1 MSRPA
6 SIGRASA
13 LMGSGTAASRALG
26 LLRSIALAAAI
37 GATGQAADAFAVAN
51 KLPNILYQLLAGGAL
66 NAVLV
71 PQVVRAYKRRAGQEY
86 VDRLLT
92 LGFAVLA
99 GTTLLLT
106 VAAPLLVLL
115 YADPGNHDQVVLATT
130 FAYWCIPQMFFYG
143 VYGLLGQVLNARE
156 SFGPYMWAP
165 VVNNVVAIAG
175 CGLFIA
181 MFGSS
186 SGQAGGWSGAK
197 VAVLAGS
204 ATLGIVAQALVLFPA
219 LTRAGVRFRLR
230 WGVRGTGLGRAG
242 SVAMWT
248 FAGLGVGQLA
258 FIVQSRIAS
267 AAPAEALARVHGV
280 ATAQATTGVA
290 GNAAY
295 DYAFLVFILPHS
307 LVTVS
312 LMTALFTRLSAQA
325 TDRDRAGV
333 RDTLS
338 TGLRALGLFTIP
350 TTVVVSLL
358 ALPVVRLIIWHPR
371 PGEVSA
377 VAGVTVAMMLGL
389 PVLGIWSMCQRVY
402 YAYEDAR
409 SMLSPQVVMAV
420 VIVVGTLLG
429 WLLAPPQWWVAV
441 SALSVSLSYVVGTLM
456 ALRHV
461 HWLIGGFDGARVLRL
476 HLRAT
481 LAAAAALVVGAP
493 LLLLLGAGAQ
503 MSLVGAAVRC
513 VVVGGAMVAVY
524 VLVLRAMRVPELEVL
539 AGPVRAVLARFPG
552 RRPGRPD

>member
-1 MSRPA
+1 MSRTA

-92 LGFAVLA
+92 LGFTLLA

-106 VAAPLLVLL
+106 LAAPLLVLT

-175 CGLFIA
+175 CGLFIVW
-181 MFGSS
+181 FGSS
-186 SGQAGGWSGAK
+186 NGQASGWSTAK

-204 ATLGIVAQALVLFPA
+204 ATLGIIAQALVLFPA
-219 LTRAGVRFRLR
+219 LSRVGVHFRLR

-242 SVAMWT
+242 SMAMWT

-267 AAPAEALARVHGV
+267 AAPHAANSA
-280 ATAQATTGVA
+280 TGVA

-312 LMTALFTRLSAQA
+312 LMTALFTRLSTQA

-350 TTVVVSLL
+350 TTVIVGLL
-358 ALPVVRLIIWHPR
+358 ALPVVRLIIWHPH
-371 PGEVSA
+371 PGEIAA
-377 VAGVTVAMMLGL
+377 VAGVTLAMVLGL

-409 SMLSPQVVMAV
+409 SMLAPQVVMAV

-441 SALSVSLSYVVGTLM
+441 SALSVSFSYVVGTLM

-461 HWLIGGFDGARVLRL
+461 HWLIGSFDGSRVLRL

-481 LAAAAALVVGAP
+481 LAAVASLVVGVP

-503 MSLVGAAVRC
+503 MSLLGAALRC
-513 VVVGGAMVAVY
+513 VVVGGVMVTVY
-524 VLVLRAMRVPELEVL
+524 VLALRAMHVEELDVV
-539 AGPVRAVLARFPG
+539 AGPVRAAVARLSG
-552 RRPGRPD
+552 RRGGRPD

>member
-1 MSRPA
+1 VSRPA

-71 PQVVRAYKRRAGQEY
+71 PQVVRAYKRRAGQQY

-92 LGFAVLA
+92 LGFTLLAV
-99 GTTLLLT
+99 TTLLLT
-106 VAAPLLVLL
+106 IAAPLLVLL
-115 YADPGNHDQVVLATT
+115 YADAGNRDQMVLATT

-165 VVNNVVAIAG
+165 VVNNIVAIAG
-175 CGLFIA
+175 CGLFIV

-186 SGQAGGWSGAK
+186 SSADGWSGAK

-219 LTRAGVRFRLR
+219 LTRAGVHFRLR

-267 AAPAEALARVHGV
+267 AAPEAFARAHGLT
-280 ATAQATTGVA
+280 TAQVTTGVA

-325 TDRDRAGV
+325 TDRDRVGV

-350 TTVVVSLL
+350 TTVIVGLL
-358 ALPVVRLIIWHPR
+358 ALPVVRLIIWHPH
-371 PGEVSA
+371 PGEIAA
-377 VAGVTVAMMLGL
+377 VGGVTVAMVLGL

-409 SMLSPQVVMAV
+409 SMLAPQVVMAV

-429 WLLAPPQWWVAV
+429 WWLTPPQWWVAV
-441 SALSVSLSYVVGTLM
+441 SALAVSFSYVIGTFM

-461 HWLIGGFDGARVLRL
+461 HWLIGSFDGARVLRL

-481 LAAAAALVVGAP
+481 LAAVAALVVGVP

-503 MSLVGAAVRC
+503 MSLVGALLRC
-513 VVVGGAMVAVY
+513 VVVGGAMVTVY
-524 VLVLRAMRVPELEVL
+524 VLVLRAMHVPELEVL
-539 AGPVRAVLARFPG
+539 AGPVRSVLARFPG

>member
-1 MSRPA
+1 MSRSA

-71 PQVVRAYKRRAGQEY
+71 PQVVRAYKRRAGQQY

-106 VAAPLLVLL
+106 FAAPLLVLL
-115 YADPGNHDQVVLATT
+115 YADPGNREQMALATT
-130 FAYWCIPQMFFYG
+130 FAYWSIPQMFFYG

-165 VVNNVVAIAG
+165 VVNNIVAIAG
-175 CGLFIA
+175 YGLFIV

-186 SGQAGGWSGAK
+186 SSADGWSGAK

-204 ATLGIVAQALVLFPA
+204 TTLGIVAQALVLFPS

-248 FAGLGVGQLA
+248 FAGLAVGQTA

-267 AAPAEALARVHGV
+267 AAPAAALARAHGL
-280 ATAQATTGVA
+280 ATVQSTTGVA

-333 RDTLS
+333 RETLS

-350 TTVVVSLL
+350 TAVIVGLL

-371 PGEVSA
+371 PGEIAA
-377 VAGVTVAMMLGL
+377 VGGVTVAMVLGL

-409 SMLSPQVVMAV
+409 SMLAPQVVMAV

-441 SALSVSLSYVVGTLM
+441 SALAVSLSYVIGSLM

-461 HWLIGGFDGARVLRL
+461 HWLIGSFDGSRVLRL

-481 LAAAAALVVGAP
+481 LASVAALAVGVP

-503 MSLVGAAVRC
+503 MSLVAALLKV
-513 VVVGGAMVAVY
+513 VVVGGAMVTVY
-524 VLVLRAMRVPELEVL
+524 VLVLRAMHVPELEVL
-539 AGPVRAVLARFPG
+539 AGPVRSVLARFPG

>member
-1 MSRPA
+1 
-6 SIGRASA
+6 
-13 LMGSGTAASRALG
+13 MGSGTAASRALG

-86 VDRLLT
+86 VDRMLT
-92 LGFAVLA
+92 LGFTLLA

-106 VAAPLLVLL
+106 IAAPVLVLL

-165 VVNNVVAIAG
+165 VVNNIVAIAG
-175 CGLFIA
+175 CGLFIV

-186 SGQAGGWSGAK
+186 SSADGWSGAK

-219 LTRAGVRFRLR
+219 LTRAGVHFRLR

-267 AAPAEALARVHGV
+267 AAPEAFARAHGLT
-280 ATAQATTGVA
+280 TAQVTTGVA

-325 TDRDRAGV
+325 TDRDRVGV

-350 TTVVVSLL
+350 TTVIVGLL
-358 ALPVVRLIIWHPR
+358 ALPVVRLIIWHPH
-371 PGEVSA
+371 PGEIAA
-377 VAGVTVAMMLGL
+377 VGGVTVAMVLGL

-409 SMLSPQVVMAV
+409 SMLAPQVVMAV

-429 WLLAPPQWWVAV
+429 WWLTPPQWWVAV
-441 SALSVSLSYVVGTLM
+441 SALAVSFSYVIGTFM

-461 HWLIGGFDGARVLRL
+461 HWLIGSFDGARVLRL

-481 LAAAAALVVGAP
+481 LAAVAALVVGVP

-503 MSLVGAAVRC
+503 KSLVGALLRC
-513 VVVGGAMVAVY
+513 VVVGGAMVTVY
-524 VLVLRAMRVPELEVL
+524 VLVLRAMHVPELEVL
-539 AGPVRAVLARFPG
+539 AGPVRSVLARFPG

>member
-1 MSRPA
+1 MSRSP

-13 LMGSGTAASRALG
+13 LMGSGTAASRVLG

-71 PQVVRAYKRRAGQEY
+71 PQVVRAYKRRAGQQY

-106 VAAPLLVLL
+106 IAAPLLVLL
-115 YADPGNHDQVVLATT
+115 YADAGNREQMVLATT

-165 VVNNVVAIAG
+165 VVNNIVAIAG
-175 CGLFIA
+175 CGLFIV

-186 SGQAGGWSGAK
+186 SSAGGWSGAK

-267 AAPAEALARVHGV
+267 AAPEAFARAHGLTTV
-280 ATAQATTGVA
+280 QATTAVA

-325 TDRDRAGV
+325 TDRDRLGV

-350 TTVVVSLL
+350 TTVIVGLL
-358 ALPVVRLIIWHPR
+358 ALPVVRLIIWHPH
-371 PGEVSA
+371 PGEIAA
-377 VAGVTVAMMLGL
+377 VGGVTVAMVLGL

-409 SMLSPQVVMAV
+409 SMLAPQIVMAV

-441 SALSVSLSYVVGTLM
+441 SALAVSLSYVIGTLM

-461 HWLIGGFDGARVLRL
+461 HWLIGSFDGSRVLRL

-481 LAAAAALVVGAP
+481 LASVAALVVGVP

-503 MSLVGAAVRC
+503 MSLVAALLKC
-513 VVVGGAMVAVY
+513 VVVGGAMVTVY
-524 VLVLRAMRVPELEVL
+524 VLVLRAMHVPELEVL
-539 AGPVRAVLARFPG
+539 AGPVRSVLARFPG